1 MKKSSWEKMLI
12 SFIHLF
18 IFIQLHYDIKDDKE
32 EKKGR
37 QHEISYLKSD
47 YHTFLMIREARQ
59 MKNLVKQRESR
70 AALCQMN
77 IETKRMDGKM
87 SLKYLI

>member
-1 MKKSSWEKMLI
+1 MLI

-18 IFIQLHYDIKDDKE
+18 IFIQFHYDIKKE
-32 EKKGR
+32 KNGR

-47 YHTFLMIREARQ
+47 HHTFLMFKEARQ
-59 MKNLVKQRESR
+59 IKNLVKQRESR

-77 IETKRMDGKM
+77 IKTRRMDGKI

>member
-1 MKKSSWEKMLI
+1 MTSRMMRKKN
-12 SFIHLF
+12 
-18 IFIQLHYDIKDDKE
+18 
-32 EKKGR
+32 GR

-47 YHTFLMIREARQ
+47 YHTFLMIRGTGQ

-77 IETKRMDGKM
+77 IETRRLNGKM